1 MATHQALEDIFNDGL
16 KLIRKVLGAKYG
28 DKSLAN
34 ANDKPA
40 GRGRTDLA
48 QTREVRQA
56 LTRRGFIA
64 GSAAGASLITPMICS
79 AVAGDGSLDTRIR
92 LAQSSGGASSS
103 RTRLILLGTAG
114 GPSWW
119 PNSDQCGISSAVAV
133 GDAYYVVDCGEGVG
147 KRLQQAISPAN
158 SRTVMTASLRAL
170 FLTHLH
176 SDHTIDYA
184 NLLVFGLFTGLDRSS
199 SPLKVFGPGRRGQM
213 APVFSLPGSPTPT
226 VPIINPDNP
235 TPGTK
240 DMTGYLYQAFATDL
254 NDRMRDNGKRS
265 LEELVEVHDIDIPP
279 IAGFKSPN
287 ETPSPPME
295 PFKLFEDDRVRVSA
309 TLVQH
314 APVWPAFAYR
324 FDTDDGS
331 IVFSGDTGRS
341 ENLIKLAK
349 GADILVHEVI
359 VTSMIHA
366 LFPAPRS
373 VAQEGLMQH
382 LLNAHTPVEEVGGIA
397 EAAGVKKLV
406 LSHIVPGT
414 ATREQLLPAGKGFSG
429 ELVIGQDL
437 MQIGVGQAASPRKG

>member
-1 MATHQALEDIFNDGL
+1 MCN
-16 KLIRKVLGAKYG
+16 LIGHAI
-28 DKSLAN
+28 
-34 ANDKPA
+34 
-40 GRGRTDLA
+40 
-48 QTREVRQA
+48 QQA

-64 GSAAGASLITPMICS
+64 GSAVGASLIAPMMCS
-79 AVAGDGSLDTRIR
+79 AVAGDGSLDTRIQ
-92 LAQSSGGASSS
+92 LAQSSGDASSS
-103 RTRLILLGTAG
+103 RTRLLLLGTAG
-114 GPSWW
+114 GPTWA

-147 KRLQQAISPAN
+147 KRLQQAVSPAN

-184 NLLVFGLFTGLDRSS
+184 NLLLFGLFTGLDRPS

-213 APVFSLPGSPTPT
+213 APIFSLPGSPTPT

-265 LEELVEVHDIDIPP
+265 LEELVQVHDIDIPP

-359 VTSMIHA
+359 VTSVVHG

-382 LLNAHTPVEEVGGIA
+382 LLNAHTQVEEVGGIA

-406 LSHIVPGT
+406 LSHIVPGN

-429 ELVIGQDL
+429 ELVIGRDL
-437 MQIGVGQAASPRKG
+437 MQIGVGQAAASPRKG

>member
-1 MATHQALEDIFNDGL
+1 MCN
-16 KLIRKVLGAKYG
+16 LIGHAI
-28 DKSLAN
+28 
-34 ANDKPA
+34 
-40 GRGRTDLA
+40 
-48 QTREVRQA
+48 QQA
-56 LTRRGFIA
+56 LTRRGFLA
-64 GSAAGASLITPMICS
+64 GSAAGAGLLGPMMCT
-79 AVAGDGSLDTRIR
+79 AVAGDGRLDTRIQ
-92 LAQSSGGASSS
+92 LAQSSADASNSWAK
-103 RTRLILLGTAG
+103 LILLGTAG
-114 GPSWW
+114 GPTWW

-133 GDAYYVVDCGEGVG
+133 GDAYYIVDCGEGVG
-147 KRLQQAISPAN
+147 KRLQQAISPTS
-158 SRTVMTASLRAL
+158 SRVMDDKVRAL

-176 SDHTIDYA
+176 SDHTVDYA
-184 NLLVFGLFTGLDRSS
+184 NLLLFGLFVGLDRRST
-199 SPLKVFGPGRRGQM
+199 PFKVFGPGRRGQM

-235 TPGTK
+235 TPGTR

-254 NDRMRDNGKRS
+254 NDRIRDNGKPS
-265 LEELVEVHDIDIPP
+265 LEAVVEAHDIELPP

-295 PFKLFEDDRVRVSA
+295 PFKFFEDDRVRVSA
-309 TLVQH
+309 TLVEH

-359 VTSMIHA
+359 VTNWVKG
-366 LFPAPRS
+366 LFPTPRS
-373 VAQEGLMQH
+373 LAQEGLMQH
-382 LLNAHTPVEEVGGIA
+382 LLNAHTQVEEVGAIA

-406 LSHIVPGT
+406 LSHIVPGN

-429 ELVIGQDL
+429 ELVIGRDL
-437 MQIGVGQAASPRKG
+437 MQIGVAQATARKG